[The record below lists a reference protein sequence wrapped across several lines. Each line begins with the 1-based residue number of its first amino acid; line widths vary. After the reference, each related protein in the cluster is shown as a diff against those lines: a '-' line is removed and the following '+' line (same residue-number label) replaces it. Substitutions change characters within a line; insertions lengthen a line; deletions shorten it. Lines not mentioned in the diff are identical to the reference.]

1 MSQQTPPTKRKGW
14 VHPDFAFSSISH
26 PDKYC
31 GQVVFKLQYEELL
44 EREKGWYSHLVN
56 LGQDKVIPDLKV
68 EAFIKE
74 TLPLK
79 AVEVP
84 ELLQSNELDGST
96 RDMRAELEQVGDQT
110 NWEEG
115 LSHIVYHPSADDQ
128 QAAQREGKSG
138 QFRVNYQ
145 VQMEPE
151 GEIQVNF
158 QSNPGLETHL

>member
-1 MSQQTPPTKRKGW
+1 M
-14 VHPDFAFSSISH
+14 
-26 PDKYC
+26 
-31 GQVVFKLQYEELL
+31 
-44 EREKGWYSHLVN
+44 N

-110 NWEEG
+110 DWENG

-138 QFRVNYQ
+138 QFGVNYQ

-158 QSNPGLETHL
+158 QSNPGFETHL

>member
-1 MSQQTPPTKRKGW
+1 MSLQTPPTKQKGW
-14 VHPDFAFSSISH
+14 VHPNFAYSFISH

-56 LGQDKVIPDLKV
+56 LHQDKVIPDLKV

-84 ELLQSNELDGST
+84 NFFS
-96 RDMRAELEQVGDQT
+96 QT
-110 NWEEG
+110 SLMDRG
-115 LSHIVYHPSADDQ
+115 GI
-128 QAAQREGKSG
+128 
-138 QFRVNYQ
+138 
-145 VQMEPE
+145 
-151 GEIQVNF
+151 
-158 QSNPGLETHL
+158 